1 MHSAREEEKEEDV
14 GDAETMGN
22 EETWYN
28 DPKQNTEHLEKI
40 NFNSIEDDPEND
52 PEASKM
58 YQKNIEGQEDVQ
70 AEEIEE
76 KKYSSQLRKLTK
88 FTII

>member
-1 MHSAREEEKEEDV
+1 MQSAREEAKEEEAGDV
-14 GDAETMGN
+14 ETMGN

-40 NFNSIEDDPEND
+40 NFNSIEDDPEHD

-58 YQKNIEGQEDVQ
+58 FQKNIEEEDVQ

-76 KKYSSQLRKLTK
+76 KKYSSQLRKITL
-88 FTII
+88 FDHF